1 MEIKPATPQIPKGAK
16 KLDVPF
22 TGPIL
27 QDEVIG
33 HMPADGFGVLMT
45 DSLGGDV
52 DVVRPQPVLGTDGKP
67 QFGPQ
72 VAHLNVAPYSEMKRG
87 LIGGAIGAGAL
98 GLAGAV
104 VGYLTGNVG
113 LGAGLGV
120 LAGGAGGAL
129 IGAQQVKG
137 DRVSLEWQPTSVVRY
152 AFNGYD
158 HSAMPQT
165 TYQQIG
171 KVSVPVTTGYWHT
184 YTARVSTTPV
194 GDQQYW
200 APVVKHSADS

>member
-22 TGPIL
+22 KGPVL

-33 HMPADGFGVLMT
+33 QMPADGFGVLMT

-52 DVVRPQPVLGTDGKP
+52 DVVRPQPLLGRDGKP
-67 QFGPQ
+67 QFSQQ
-72 VAHLNVAPYSEMKRG
+72 VAQLNVAPYSQVKRG
-87 LIGGAIGAGAL
+87 FIGGAIGAGVL
-98 GLAGAV
+98 GVTGAV
-104 VGYLTGNVG
+104 IGYFTGNVG
-113 LGAGLGV
+113 LGAGLGA

-129 IGAQQVKG
+129 VGTQQVKG
-137 DRVSLEWQPTSVVRY
+137 DSVSVDWEPTSVVRY
-152 AFNGYD
+152 SYNGYD
-158 HSAMPQT
+158 HSAVPQT

-171 KVSVPVTTGYWHT
+171 KVSVPITTGYWHT

-194 GDQQYW
+194 GDEQYW
-200 APVVKHSADS
+200 APVVKHSSDG